1 MSQKMDFKFLFFI
14 TSDFPQMKNRKSRE
28 SPESRESRVKCTPCQ
43 VQNESRKNQPI
54 VVALIVIYL
63 FK

>member
-28 SPESRESRVKCTPCQ
+28 SPESRESREP
-43 VQNESRKNQPI
+43 ESRKNQPI